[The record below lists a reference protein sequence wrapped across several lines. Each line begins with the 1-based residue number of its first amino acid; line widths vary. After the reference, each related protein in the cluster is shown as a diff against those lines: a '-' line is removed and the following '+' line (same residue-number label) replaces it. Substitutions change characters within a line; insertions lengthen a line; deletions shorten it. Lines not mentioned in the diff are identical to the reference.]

1 MEEPVIDKKQ
11 DITQIVEQALIEI
24 LKNRPDLLQEI
35 RGKYAWE
42 NLATKD
48 DIKLLINL
56 IDKRFEAV
64 DKRFEAVDKRFEA
77 VDKRF
82 EDLIH
87 YIDKRFEDLIHY
99 IDKRFAQVDK
109 RLSLIQWVMTG
120 VIGTVFIGILAI
132 VVKLFTH

>member
-64 DKRFEAVDKRFEA
+64 DKRFE
-77 VDKRF
+77 
-82 EDLIH
+82 DLIH